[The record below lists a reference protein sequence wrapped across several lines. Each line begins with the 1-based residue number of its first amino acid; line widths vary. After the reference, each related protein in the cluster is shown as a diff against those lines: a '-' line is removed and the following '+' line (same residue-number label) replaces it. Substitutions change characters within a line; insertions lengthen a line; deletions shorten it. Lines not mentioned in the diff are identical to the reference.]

1 MQVLAGHRGYERK
14 DPEMNPLFKKLACTV
29 LLLPVATGFCS
40 ITHSEP
46 YLYVSPHG
54 SDSNPGTKARPFLT
68 LQHAAN
74 EAQPGDTVN
83 VQGGRYCEQLDV
95 TSSGSSNAGYI
106 TYRSQPGQPAI
117 LDGSCLA
124 SKVGDRPMIAL
135 HSVSYIKI
143 EGFEVRNN
151 KTADRRCVP
160 IGIRVDGHG
169 SHIEL
174 RNNNVHNIEQTY
186 PERIS
191 SGHGANGFGIAVYGT
206 DADAPITDLIVDGNE
221 VHHLQTG
228 SSESLVLNGNVTH
241 FQVTHNR
248 VHNNNNIGIDIIGF
262 ERTAPDPKVDRAR
275 DGIVAENT
283 VYDIT
288 SRGNPAYGND
298 ASSDGIYVDG
308 GTRVVIER
316 NIVHNVDF
324 GIELASEHFGRD
336 TSHIIAR
343 NNLIYSCHTA
353 GISIGGYDLKRG
365 STNNTVIVNNTLYK
379 NDTWH
384 TGSGEFQMQFY
395 MRNNIFKNNILYI
408 GDSGRAMRSRSGR
421 VNPTTPTV
429 TLDHNLYYF
438 PAGPD
443 EVKFSFDG
451 KAYASFNAYRQAT
464 GNDRHSLFANPKF
477 IDAAPQQFS
486 STEGFAR
493 AWSRRGLRAWNCRRQ
508 GSGRCCSMPERKDRH
523 RLLPNAINPVK
534 IPEEGQFFIASDCFP
549 DGIAKGWSCCAHPP
563 ESEYSNHVRG

>member
-1 MQVLAGHRGYERK
+1 MRVLEEQDAYYPKE
-14 DPEMNPLFKKLACTV
+14 PELNRFYKKLAFTV
-29 LLLPVATGFCS
+29 LSLSVATGYCAT
-40 ITHSEP
+40 THSDSS
-46 YLYVSPHG
+46 LYVSPLG
-54 SDSNPGTKARPFLT
+54 SDSNPGTMVRPFLT
-68 LQHAAN
+68 LQHAAD
-74 EAQPGDTVN
+74 EAKPGDTVN
-83 VQGGRYCEQLDV
+83 VRGGKYCEQLAV
-95 TSSGSSNAGYI
+95 TSSGSSDAGYI
-106 TYRSQPGQPAI
+106 TYRSQPGETAI
-117 LDGSCLA
+117 LDGSCLTE
-124 SKVGDRPMIAL
+124 KVGDRAMIAL

-143 EGFEVRNN
+143 EGLEVRNN

-169 SHIEL
+169 SYIEI
-174 RNNNVHNIEQTY
+174 RNDNVHNIEQRY
-186 PERIS
+186 PGRIS

-206 DADAPITDLIVDGNE
+206 DADAPITNLIVDGNE

-241 FQVTHNR
+241 FHVTRNR
-248 VHNNNNIGIDIIGF
+248 VHDNNNIGIDVIGF

-324 GIELASEHFGRD
+324 GIELASEHLGRD

-353 GISIGGYDLKRG
+353 GISIGGYDPNRG
-365 STNNTVIVNNTLYK
+365 TTDDTTFVNNTLYK

-384 TGSGEFQMQFY
+384 TGTGEFQMQFHV
-395 MRNNIFKNNILYI
+395 RNNIFKNNIIYV
-408 GDSGRAMRSRSGR
+408 GDSGRVMRSRSGR
-421 VNPTTPTV
+421 VNPATPTV
-429 TLDHNLYYF
+429 TLDQNLYYY

-443 EVKFSFDG
+443 AVKWSLDG
-451 KAYASFNAYRQAT
+451 KDYASFKAYVQAT

-477 IDAAPQQFS
+477 VDPGRNNFHLQKDSPALGRGGDFGPGIVGTMDLDGGARCPNGKIDIGCYQM
-486 STEGFAR
+486 R
-493 AWSRRGLRAWNCRRQ
+493 
-508 GSGRCCSMPERKDRH
+508 
-523 RLLPNAINPVK
+523 
-534 IPEEGQFFIASDCFP
+534 
-549 DGIAKGWSCCAHPP
+549 
-563 ESEYSNHVRG
+563 